1 MSDGDFPRYETDRA
15 DGRYVESVAWLHS
28 LHRDWQPKLAFDPE
42 MSPEEFGEWSDAVQ
56 AKVREL
62 MTLPSPP
69 PQPEPV
75 MVSSEAREGYEL
87 QRWESFPEP
96 KLMVPYL
103 VLVPDG
109 VDAEHPAPAVM
120 CFPGSTASKEAMAGE
135 PNFDGTPPPKP
146 KHWERNRLALR
157 YAREGLVAVAVD
169 NPGICEL
176 SSKIMPER
184 YELSMN
190 AIWIGRS
197 YESLTLSTKLPILEW
212 LKAQPYVDEKRIAT
226 AGHSLGA
233 KPALMMGVLDRS
245 IAAVV
250 WNDFCANWR
259 ARGVAM
265 NLHRIAVHQ
274 YVPGFL
280 EWFDYVDVLA
290 SLAPRPL
297 VITEGGRTREIEPIR
312 QAYELMGA
320 SDQLEVAYYPKFADP
335 ASRLYEDVDMPE
347 GLDFDEYFKYA
358 NVDVEEHSVK
368 YEVAVPWLKRM
379 LRVGIG
385 D

>member
-1 MSDGDFPRYETDRA
+1 MTSNRFTTDRA

-28 LHRDWQPKLAFDPE
+28 LHRDWTPKLAFDPE
-42 MSPEEFGEWSDAVQ
+42 MDAGEFDAWRDAVQ
-56 AKVREL
+56 SKLREL
-62 MTLPSPP
+62 MTLPTPP

-75 MVSSEAREGYEL
+75 MVSREPREGYEL

-109 VDAEHPAPAVM
+109 VSADNPAPAVM
-120 CFPGSTASKEAMAGE
+120 CFPGSTSSKESLAGE
-135 PNFDGTPPPKP
+135 PEVDGSTPLKMQ
-146 KHWERNRLALR
+146 HWERNRMALR
-157 YAREGLVAVAVD
+157 YAREGIVAVAVD
-169 NPGICEL
+169 NPGIGEL
-176 SSKIMPER
+176 SSALVPER
-184 YELSMN
+184 FELSVN

-212 LKAQPYVDEKRIAT
+212 LKAQPYVDAERIAT

-233 KPALMMGVLDRS
+233 KPALMMGALDRS

-250 WNDFCANWR
+250 WNDFCASWR

-265 NLHRIAVHQ
+265 NLFRIAIHQ

-280 EWFDYVDVLA
+280 EWFDYTDVLA

-297 VITEGGRTREIEPIR
+297 LIPEGGRTRDLEVIR
-312 QAYELMGA
+312 GAYELIGA
-320 SDQLEVAYYPKFADP
+320 GDQIEVAYYPKFADP
-335 ASRLYEDVDMPE
+335 AAREFEDVDMPE
-347 GLDFDEYFKYA
+347 GLDFDEYFRYA
-358 NVDVEEHSVK
+358 NVDVAEHSVK
-368 YEVAVPWLKRM
+368 HEVAVPWLKRQ
-379 LRVGIG
+379 LAPAAV
-385 D
+385 